1 MYKGR
6 TMFKIRKKKNVL
18 NEKLDRI
25 NELLT
30 KSKLEEISNIIG
42 NKKQILIRNFLA
54 GISKGVGI
62 GIGFTIITAILII
75 ILQQIVKLNIPIIG
89 QFVSLFVAMYFHYY
103 KNKEINGNICYI
115 KANASLIKGIYM
127 IGASAALMQCLLAV
141 MMAGMNAILGLAQ
154 VDPAILIGSFGIY
167 YKIQQIALFSAF
179 GLSNT
184 IISILSFKVNTDTC
198 LIIFFPPMQYAF
210 HHL

>member
-89 QFVSLFVAMYFHYY
+89 QFVS
-103 KNKEINGNICYI
+103 
-115 KANASLIKGIYM
+115 
-127 IGASAALMQCLLAV
+127 
-141 MMAGMNAILGLAQ
+141 
-154 VDPAILIGSFGIY
+154 D
-167 YKIQQIALFSAF
+167 
-179 GLSNT
+179 
-184 IISILSFKVNTDTC
+184 IIDIVEQTK
-198 LIIFFPPMQYAF
+198 
-210 HHL
+210 

>member
-1 MYKGR
+1 
-6 TMFKIRKKKNVL
+6 MFKIRKKKNVL

-89 QFVSLFVAMYFHYY
+89 QFTRYLRVIVEQT
-103 KNKEINGNICYI
+103 K
-115 KANASLIKGIYM
+115 
-127 IGASAALMQCLLAV
+127 
-141 MMAGMNAILGLAQ
+141 
-154 VDPAILIGSFGIY
+154 
-167 YKIQQIALFSAF
+167 
-179 GLSNT
+179 
-184 IISILSFKVNTDTC
+184 
-198 LIIFFPPMQYAF
+198 
-210 HHL
+210 

>member
-1 MYKGR
+1 
-6 TMFKIRKKKNVL
+6 MFKIRKKKNVL

-89 QFVSLFVAMYFHYY
+89 QFVS
-103 KNKEINGNICYI
+103 
-115 KANASLIKGIYM
+115 
-127 IGASAALMQCLLAV
+127 
-141 MMAGMNAILGLAQ
+141 
-154 VDPAILIGSFGIY
+154 D
-167 YKIQQIALFSAF
+167 
-179 GLSNT
+179 
-184 IISILSFKVNTDTC
+184 IIDIVEQTKWN
-198 LIIFFPPMQYAF
+198 
-210 HHL
+210 

>member
-1 MYKGR
+1 
-6 TMFKIRKKKNVL
+6 MFKIRKKKNAL

-89 QFVSLFVAMYFHYY
+89 QFVS
-103 KNKEINGNICYI
+103 
-115 KANASLIKGIYM
+115 
-127 IGASAALMQCLLAV
+127 
-141 MMAGMNAILGLAQ
+141 
-154 VDPAILIGSFGIY
+154 D
-167 YKIQQIALFSAF
+167 
-179 GLSNT
+179 
-184 IISILSFKVNTDTC
+184 IIDIVEQTK
-198 LIIFFPPMQYAF
+198 
-210 HHL
+210 

>member
-6 TMFKIRKKKNVL
+6 TMFKIRKKKNAL

-89 QFVSLFVAMYFHYY
+89 QFVS
-103 KNKEINGNICYI
+103 
-115 KANASLIKGIYM
+115 
-127 IGASAALMQCLLAV
+127 
-141 MMAGMNAILGLAQ
+141 
-154 VDPAILIGSFGIY
+154 D
-167 YKIQQIALFSAF
+167 
-179 GLSNT
+179 
-184 IISILSFKVNTDTC
+184 IIDIVEQTK
-198 LIIFFPPMQYAF
+198 
-210 HHL
+210 